1 MALLAVAYLLPG
13 ITVASFG
20 SALIAALVLGLVNM
34 LVKPVLVLL
43 TLPITI
49 VTLGLFLIVINAL
62 LFWFV
67 GSVLKGFQV
76 NGFWWAVGSDPLQ
89 HHLRPADQADP
100 LEGAENPEALCASL
114 GMPADRRSRIRGIPM
129 GSRPERRPLRGFCWA
144 VLAQRFPV
152 D

>member
-1 MALLAVAYLLPG
+1 MTLILVWILNAVALLAVAYLLPG

-20 SALIAALVLGLVNM
+20 AALIAALALGLVNM

-76 NGFWWAVGSDPLQ
+76 NGFWWAAG
-89 HHLRPADQADP
+89 
-100 LEGAENPEALCASL
+100 GAILYSL
-114 GMPADRRSRIRGIPM
+114 ISGLLTKLIP
-129 GSRPERRPLRGFCWA
+129 
-144 VLAQRFPV
+144 
-152 D
+152 